1 MSLSNLQKRL
11 ALKKTIKGLESK
23 KNLLTTERL
32 LAGKKRDWYWIKQI
46 DSDLQIVNEE
56 LDEALISLKAKTY
69 RSWKKGTIIYL
80 GV

>member
-69 RSWKKGTIIYL
+69 RS
-80 GV
+80 

>member
-56 LDEALISLKAKTY
+56 LDKALISLKAKTY
-69 RSWKKGTIIYL
+69 RS
-80 GV
+80 